1 MKNFTQKFI
10 GLLALVFA
18 MTFTVSAQDE
28 VEVVG
33 CMDSTASNYDSQAN
47 IEIGEIEDLQGTL

>member
-18 MTFTVSAQDE
+18 IVSIAASIFVSADE
-28 VEVVG
+28 ELDVE
-33 CMDSTASNYDSQAN
+33 DT
-47 IEIGEIEDLQGTL
+47 EIIDPGTEALLDA